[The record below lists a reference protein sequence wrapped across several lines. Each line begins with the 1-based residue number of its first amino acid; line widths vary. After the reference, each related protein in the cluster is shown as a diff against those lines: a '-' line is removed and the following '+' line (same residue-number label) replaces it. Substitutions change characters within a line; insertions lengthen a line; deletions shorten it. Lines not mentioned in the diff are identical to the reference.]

1 VRRRGMDGWEGIE
14 KKSYSQRKPKI
25 NVIQVLSNRTYAI

>member
-1 VRRRGMDGWEGIE
+1 MDGWEGIE

-25 NVIQVLSNRTYAI
+25 SYSGAKQQDLCNLKTWF